1 MHQPDDVAEKH
12 AEFLRWDVL
21 DHRRGEDQIGLC
33 RRCALQS
40 LLTDDQKSRLAPGD
54 DLAVDHSQA
63 IAIETVDDIEAEI
76 AAAIQIFDEMLAD
89 AQAAAT
95 VFDAHHVAPQI
106 AGSEPVKF
114 LSAAFAEIGR
124 IEQGGAER

>member
-1 MHQPDDVAEKH
+1 MRPPKGASVCSPVK
-12 AEFLRWDVL
+12 
-21 DHRRGEDQIGLC
+21 
-33 RRCALQS
+33 
-40 LLTDDQKSRLAPGD
+40 TDRPS
-54 DLAVDHSQA
+54 
-63 IAIETVDDIEAEI
+63 IETVDDIEAEI